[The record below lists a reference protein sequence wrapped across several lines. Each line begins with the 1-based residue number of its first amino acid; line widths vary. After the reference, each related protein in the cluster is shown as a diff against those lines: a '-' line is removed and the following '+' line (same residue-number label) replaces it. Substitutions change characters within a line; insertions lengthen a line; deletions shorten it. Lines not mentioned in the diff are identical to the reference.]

1 MDRLRGRRAR
11 AAAGFTLIEVMIA
24 LGMLAAGLL
33 TVAVAQ
39 LYAMQGGTSGR
50 HASEA
55 ATVAHSWI
63 ENLQRRSFDDPELEE
78 TGGLWTE
85 EVEVPAT
92 IQIADEAVEMIY
104 RRQYRVTDVDAAL
117 KAIDVR
123 VTWDEPKRPGRSLT
137 LSSQIHDD
145 PPTGG

>member
-1 MDRLRGRRAR
+1 DRVGRRRGLRHQRRARLRGGALAARRGARARLRRRSQGMDRLRGRRAR

-92 IQIADEAVEMIY
+92 IQ
-104 RRQYRVTDVDAAL
+104 
-117 KAIDVR
+117 
-123 VTWDEPKRPGRSLT
+123 
-137 LSSQIHDD
+137 
-145 PPTGG
+145 